1 MSLIL
6 DALRKSERT
15 RQQTLTGRLSATDAA
30 HGHARVPVPWATL
43 IGILLVAN
51 ALVLAV
57 IFWRTHS
64 GSEPS
69 AASTVHTPIVA
80 ATAPEYR
87 PQIRSLAV
95 EAAANAPAKPAAK
108 ITAPAAPATIPT
120 RTSGIAAASIQATSS
135 STASTP
141 AMAKPQPGI
150 TTYKENVPVFDTLPL
165 AFQQLLPPLH
175 MEVHS
180 YSEKPAE
187 SFVVINMQRYQTGET
202 LKEGPKII
210 SITPEGVVMEYDGQK
225 FLLPRL

>member
-30 HGHARVPVPWATL
+30 RGHARVPVPWATL

-51 ALVLAV
+51 ALVLAI
-57 IFWRTHS
+57 IFWRAHS
-64 GSEPS
+64 GSAPQTAS
-69 AASTVHTPIVA
+69 AARAPAIT
-80 ATAPEYR
+80 ATANTPVYR
-87 PQIRSLAV
+87 PQVRSLAV
-95 EAAANAPAKPAAK
+95 EAAANSTAKPAVRL
-108 ITAPAAPATIPT
+108 IAPAAPAATPV
-120 RTSGIAAASIQATSS
+120 SSVAATTVQATGS
-135 STASTP
+135 STASPP
-141 AMAKPQPGI
+141 ATAKPQAGI
-150 TTYKENVPVFDTLPL
+150 SASNENVPLFDTLPL

-180 YSEKPAE
+180 YSQNPAD

-210 SITPEGVVMEYDGQK
+210 SITPEGAVLEYDGQK